1 MTSWCKTPN
10 KPSSGNNADKPCDST
25 SQKCPVKEENWIDLE
40 YLYADGTGVA
50 GARYRV
56 IDDDSDKVVAEGIL
70 DNKGFAHCSLP
81 IYVKNVSYNFFSDP
95 PTVAYRKQPD
105 LNPEKAKVK
114 PGWYERMA
122 DSISETGSWVWGTIQ
137 GDFNENQ
144 TVGQIAAN
152 AAITMIP
159 IVDQAGDIRDL
170 IANLKFLIWDKR
182 YDDKWVWVAIVLT
195 LIGLVPF
202 VGSAAKGVLKT
213 VAHGIRTGAKIPLD
227 LLIDV
232 INKFH
237 KGNAIKWLGELASDL
252 PKKHAK
258 TIKETFK
265 TFLAN
270 FQAKLEQLAKRLP
283 GFLGKQVKESI
294 QSIKEIAEVADKNI
308 DTAVKELQQG
318 LNKALES
325 GVSFERKGKT
335 KTKNTRV
342 QKETEP
348 PEFYSPAI
356 VREKIEALAKQGHGP
371 QRHEGQLTERQ
382 LDERARLKHDPE
394 TGSRQD
400 MYAKNS
406 DKTPMNH
413 KCKDHATKVNSEESY
428 VRAEEHLRNSKEFR
442 NKVAEGKPDI
452 KIETSLEEIYGVDYK
467 SHVSG
472 RSRTAPWPDITSPT
486 VPTDFSNGKMKA
498 IYIRDVNG
506 DYKLTTMYP
515 EPN

>member
-1 MTSWCKTPN
+1 MTSWCKTPS
-10 KPSSGNNADKPCDST
+10 KPSSGNNANKPYDSAMQ
-25 SQKCPVKEENWIDLE
+25 SCPIKEENWIDLE

-70 DNKGFAHCSLP
+70 DNKGFAHCPLP

-105 LNPEKAKVK
+105 LNPEYAKVK

-170 IANLKFLIWDKR
+170 IANLKSLIWDKR

-195 LIGLVPF
+195 LIGFIPF
-202 VGSAAKGVLKT
+202 IGSAAKGVLQT
-213 VAHGIRTGAKIPLD
+213 VKHGIRTGAKIPLD

-237 KGNAIKWLGELASDL
+237 KGNAIKWLRKLASDL
-252 PKKHAK
+252 PGHAK

-270 FQAKLEQLAKRLP
+270 FRGRLVQLAERLP
-283 GFLGKQVKESI
+283 GFLGRQVKESI
-294 QSIKEIAEVADKNI
+294 QSIDEIAKVADKNI
-308 DTAVKELQQG
+308 DAAVKELQQG

-325 GVSFERKGKT
+325 GVDFERKGTT

-342 QKETEP
+342 QREAEP
-348 PEFYSPAI
+348 PDLPKADDSW
-356 VREKIEALAKQGHGP
+356 
-371 QRHEGQLTERQ
+371 
-382 LDERARLKHDPE
+382 
-394 TGSRQD
+394 
-400 MYAKNS
+400 
-406 DKTPMNH
+406 
-413 KCKDHATKVNSEESY
+413 
-428 VRAEEHLRNSKEFR
+428 
-442 NKVAEGKPDI
+442 NKVAEHIKLKDPNVPRRRGIGGAHNADEFTKAIADEGAKIVDRTPHPTIDGVEIIEYKMPKLDKAGKPTG
-452 KIETSLEEIYGVDYK
+452 KFREQSYYK
-467 SHVSG
+467 STYDPAKISDEQMMRWG
-472 RSRTAPWPDITSPT
+472 REAAENASVNGNLEREWVGKTLDGKTIRGY
-486 VPTDFSNGKMKA
+486 TDSNGNVTSFF
-498 IYIRDVNG
+498 I
-506 DYKLTTMYP
+506 
-515 EPN
+515 E